1 MSSVIASVLRNRP
14 TVVARLTFLLL
25 LPWVWTGY
33 VLPPWSLAVCGGL
46 SLFAFF
52 AGLRSFVTPMFAR
65 RRSDDPKLSVDQ
77 VVKMRAGD
85 AGKPGFDI
93 RTIQGELGQFQR
105 QLNIWGGTSKTSSS
119 KTADASQPI
128 GEVISQPYQSVRA
141 VTMSFRGIT
150 TKTRQQQET

>member
-25 LPWVWTGY
+25 LPWVWTSY
-33 VLPPWSLAVCGGL
+33 FLPPWALSVCGGL
-46 SLFAFF
+46 SLIAFF

-105 QLNIWGGTSKTSSS
+105 QLNIWGGPSNTSTSKTPDPP
-119 KTADASQPI
+119 APIAELFSQT
-128 GEVISQPYQSVRA
+128 EQA
-141 VTMSFRGIT
+141 VLALAMSLRRIT
-150 TKTRQQQET
+150 TKT